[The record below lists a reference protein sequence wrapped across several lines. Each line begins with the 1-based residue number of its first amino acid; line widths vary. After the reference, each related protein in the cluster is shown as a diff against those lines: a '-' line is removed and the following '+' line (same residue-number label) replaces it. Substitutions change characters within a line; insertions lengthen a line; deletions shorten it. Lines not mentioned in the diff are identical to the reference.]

1 MLQNR
6 QPKGAPGRETFLSVS
21 FFDKSLNFCI
31 IHILVYGIGRCGTAA
46 ILIEET
52 MDRRILMLIPLS
64 LFFMLSMFYRA
75 SSAVIASEL
84 VRDLS
89 LTPQDLGL
97 LSSVFFYAFALVQ
110 IPMGMAIDHFGPK
123 RVMLFLSCVGLVG
136 VVSFAFADSFFIAI
150 MGRALTGAG
159 MGCGLMGTL
168 IFISI
173 WFPPRAFATI
183 SGVLLSIGTLGSIG
197 ATAPLAFAVDW
208 MGWRKTFLLIAL
220 VHLAIT
226 LWIFKGVEDSSGEP
240 RSSHTTSSR
249 SNGAI
254 KGIAA
259 IFLLPSFWLISLA
272 AFVRYGTFI
281 SISGLWAGPYL
292 EHIYLISLVD
302 TGKMLLFF
310 QIGYL
315 VGSPVFGLLSDRV
328 WKDRRTVAT
337 GAMFLYTLCVLP
349 LVGFTPPFSL
359 RMVAAIFFS
368 IGFADSFTSVLYA
381 NIKELLPSS
390 VTGTAMSA
398 VNFFTMAGAGFFQH
412 IMGIIIERFS
422 IQEGQLPPE
431 AFSFA
436 FGLCFIAAAAGTV
449 GYLFVKRASL

>member
-1 MLQNR
+1 
-6 QPKGAPGRETFLSVS
+6 
-21 FFDKSLNFCI
+21 
-31 IHILVYGIGRCGTAA
+31 
-46 ILIEET
+46 

-84 VRDLS
+84 VQDLS

-110 IPMGMAIDHFGPK
+110 IPMGMAIDQFGAK

-159 MGCGLMGTL
+159 MACGLMGTF

-208 MGWRKTFLLIAL
+208 MGWRKAFLLIAL

-240 RSSHTTSSR
+240 ESSNKRPAGSNDR
-249 SNGAI
+249 SNVAI
-254 KGIAA
+254 KDSIA

-292 EHIYLISLVD
+292 EHIYRISLVD
-302 TGKMLLFF
+302 MGKMLMFF
-310 QIGYL
+310 QVGYL
-315 VGSPVFGLLSDRV
+315 IGSPVFGILSDRV

-337 GAMFLYTLCVLP
+337 GAMFFYTLCVLP
-349 LVGFTPPFSL
+349 LVGFTPSFSL
-359 RMVAAIFFS
+359 GMVAAIFFL
-368 IGFADSFTSVLYA
+368 IGFANSFTSVLYA

-390 VTGTAMSA
+390 ISGTAMSA

-412 IMGIIIERFS
+412 VMGIIIERFS

-436 FGLCFIAAAAGTV
+436 FGLCFISAAAGAV

>member
-1 MLQNR
+1 
-6 QPKGAPGRETFLSVS
+6 
-21 FFDKSLNFCI
+21 
-31 IHILVYGIGRCGTAA
+31 LVYGIGRRETAA

-52 MDRRILMLIPLS
+52 MDKRILMLIPPSLLFVLS
-64 LFFMLSMFYRA
+64 QFYRT
-75 SSAVIASEL
+75 SSAVIASDL

-110 IPMGMAIDHFGPK
+110 VPMGMAIDKFGAK

-136 VVSFAFADSFFIAI
+136 VGSFAFADSFLMA
-150 MGRALTGAG
+150 MVGRALIGAG
-159 MGCGLMGTL
+159 MACALMGTFT
-168 IFISI
+168 FIST
-173 WFPPRAFATI
+173 WFPSRAFTTI
-183 SGVLLSIGTLGSIG
+183 SGVIISIGMLGSIG

-208 MGWRKTFLLIAL
+208 VGWRKAFLLIAL

-226 LWIFKGVEDSSGEP
+226 MWIFKGVEDSSGEP
-240 RSSHTTSSR
+240 ESSNTRSVGSNDR
-249 SNGAI
+249 SNVAI
-254 KGIAA
+254 KDIIA

-292 EHIYLISLVD
+292 EHIYRISLVER
-302 TGKMLLFF
+302 GKTLMFF
-310 QIGYL
+310 PVGAIIG
-315 VGSPVFGLLSDRV
+315 GPIFGILSDRV
-328 WKDRRTVAT
+328 SKDRRTVAT
-337 GAMFLYTLCVLP
+337 AAMFFYTLCIFP
-349 LVGFTPPFSL
+349 LVGFMTSFSAGML
-359 RMVAAIFFS
+359 AVGFFL
-368 IGFADSFTSVLYA
+368 IGFAESFSPILYA
-381 NIKELLPSS
+381 NIKELLPGS

-412 IMGIIIERFS
+412 IMGIMIERFS

-436 FGLCFIAAAAGTV
+436 FGLCFIAAAAGAV
-449 GYLFVKRASL
+449 GYLFVKSIRS

>member
-1 MLQNR
+1 
-6 QPKGAPGRETFLSVS
+6 
-21 FFDKSLNFCI
+21 
-31 IHILVYGIGRCGTAA
+31 
-46 ILIEET
+46 
-52 MDRRILMLIPLS
+52 MLIPLS

-110 IPMGMAIDHFGPK
+110 IPMGMAIDLFGAK

-136 VVSFAFADSFFIAI
+136 VVSFAFADSFPIAI
-150 MGRALTGAG
+150 AGRALTGAG
-159 MGCGLMGTL
+159 MACGLMGTF

-183 SGVLLSIGTLGSIG
+183 SGVILSIGTLGSIG

-208 MGWRKTFLLIAL
+208 VGWRKAFLLIAL

-226 LWIFKGVEDSSGEP
+226 LWIFKAVKEFSDEP
-240 RSSHTTSSR
+240 RNSDTKPMSDNGR
-249 SNGAI
+249 SNGPI
-254 KGIAA
+254 KGIVA

-292 EHIYLISLVD
+292 EHIYRISLVD
-302 TGKMLLFF
+302 MGKMLMFF
-310 QIGYL
+310 QVGYL
-315 VGSPVFGLLSDRV
+315 IGSPVFGVLSDRV
-328 WKDRRTVAT
+328 WKDRRIVAT
-337 GAMFLYTLCVLP
+337 GAMSFYTLCVLP
-349 LVGFTPPFSL
+349 LVGFIPSFSL
-359 RMVAAIFFS
+359 SMVAGTFFL
-368 IGFADSFTSVLYA
+368 IGFASSFTSVLYA
-381 NIKELLPSS
+381 NIKELLPNS
-390 VTGTAMSA
+390 VSGTAMSA

-412 IMGIIIERFS
+412 IMGVIIERFS
-422 IQEGQLPPE
+422 VQEGHLPQE

-436 FGLCFIAAAAGTV
+436 FGLCFIAAAAGAV
-449 GYLFVKRASL
+449 GYLFVKKASS